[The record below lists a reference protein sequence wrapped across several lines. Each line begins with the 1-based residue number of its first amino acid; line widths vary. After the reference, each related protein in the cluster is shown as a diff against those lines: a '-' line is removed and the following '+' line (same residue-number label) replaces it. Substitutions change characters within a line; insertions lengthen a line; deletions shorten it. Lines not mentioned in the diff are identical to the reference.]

1 MKQYSYIFFTGE
13 FRLNK
18 IEAFRPEKYNATQM
32 IVNILM
38 QRSFWKIFITTY
50 LPTLAI
56 LIIVQ
61 LTFYFPED
69 NIQVRA
75 TVILSCFIILVT
87 VLAGTNG
94 TTPITSDVTYLQV
107 WIMFAVSLTFADA
120 CLQTLYGYIKQEEKK
135 DQFSTSRV
143 NDVSICIKVFII

>member
-1 MKQYSYIFFTGE
+1 M
-13 FRLNK
+13 NK
-18 IEAFRPEKYNATQM
+18 IKVFRPEKYNATQM
-32 IVNILM
+32 IVNIHM
-38 QRSFWKIFITTY
+38 QRSCWKIFITTY

-120 CLQTLYGYIKQEEKK
+120 CLQTLYGYFKQKEKK
-135 DQFSTSRV
+135 GPLSTSRV
-143 NDVSICIKVFII
+143 NDVSICIKVFIIQYCIWQYLI